1 MLAVT
6 TWTGNL
12 SLTAA
17 QVALAPQDEPEHL
30 VERRP

>member
-1 MLAVT
+1 MLGVT
-6 TWTGNL
+6 TRTGTF

-17 QVALAPQDEPEHL
+17 RVALAPQDEPEHL